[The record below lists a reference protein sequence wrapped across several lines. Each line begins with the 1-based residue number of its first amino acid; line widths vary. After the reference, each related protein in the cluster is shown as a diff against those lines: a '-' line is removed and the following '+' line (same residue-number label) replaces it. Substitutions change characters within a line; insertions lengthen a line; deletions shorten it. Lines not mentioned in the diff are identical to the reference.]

1 MRTHRANCKART
13 RNVLDFVDITDAVQ
27 AELTVSGI
35 AEGQVTVFADSDA
48 CVLIVNER
56 ESGLLEDIRNAM
68 RRLEGMGS
76 ANGKTLLGSTSVVL
90 PAVGGKLRLGIWQ
103 RLLLVE
109 LEQPDTRGVIVQ
121 VVGE

>member
-1 MRTHRANCKART
+1 MRTHRANCKTRT

-27 AELTVSGI
+27 AELTASGI

-68 RRLEGMGS
+68 RRLEGTGS

>member
-1 MRTHRANCKART
+1 MRTHRANCKTLT

-27 AELTVSGI
+27 AELTASGI

-68 RRLEGMGS
+68 RRLEGTGS

>member
-1 MRTHRANCKART
+1 MRTHRANCKT
-13 RNVLDFVDITDAVQ
+13 QTQNVLDFVDITDAVQ
-27 AELTVSGI
+27 AELTASGI
-35 AEGQVTVFADSDA
+35 AEGQVTVFAESDA

-56 ESGLLEDIRNAM
+56 ETGLLEDIRSAM
-68 RRLEGMGS
+68 RRLEGTGS
-76 ANGKTLLGSTSVVL
+76 TNGKTLLGSTSVVI

>member
-1 MRTHRANCKART
+1 MRTHRANCKTRT
-13 RNVLDFVDITDAVQ
+13 RNLLDFVDITDAVQ
-27 AELTVSGI
+27 AELTASGI

-68 RRLEGMGS
+68 RRLEGTGS

>member
-1 MRTHRANCKART
+1 MRTHRANCKTRT

-27 AELTVSGI
+27 AELTASGI

-68 RRLEGMGS
+68 RRLEGTGS

-121 VVGE
+121 VIGE